1 MANLF
6 TNNQDEVTIQELS
19 VSTTDEVL
27 LQVHDFGG
35 LTLQLPGAF
44 AQLSADQAMA
54 LETEGY
60 RIVEHNLVG
69 LRNPE
74 VMNQN
79 REANRG
85 V

>member
-19 VSTTDEVL
+19 VSSPDEVL

-54 LETEGY
+54 LETIKICF
-60 RIVEHNLVG
+60 RK
-69 LRNPE
+69 
-74 VMNQN
+74 N
-79 REANRG
+79 RQSRKTKKSSNII
-85 V
+85 